1 MKRNACLTLTLVELL
16 CGVGLVFTIGAQTA
30 SSEKHAFMPVT
41 RPRLRN
47 QRLLLRTLDKC
58 IGDNAL
64 VDG

>member
-1 MKRNACLTLTLVELL
+1 MKLNVTLTLVGLL

-47 QRLLLRTLDKC
+47 QRLLLLRSTVDTTLE
-58 IGDNAL
+58 IYH
-64 VDG
+64 

>member
-47 QRLLLRTLDKC
+47 QRLLLLRSTVDT
-58 IGDNAL
+58 AL
-64 VDG
+64 EIYH